1 MNFRLKKDWYI
12 EDFFDK
18 VKIYDAGHIFR
29 PEEDGKYRI
38 QNPTSGSTTTLSF
51 EQMLGSSD
59 KGEAMF
65 EAVDEKNVDI
75 EVTEIKEDEEDTVGD
90 WRIQL
95 DIKTSRRKL
104 KLIEKMIRENIQ
116 QFI

>member
-1 MNFRLKKDWYI
+1 
-12 EDFFDK
+12 
-18 VKIYDAGHIFR
+18 
-29 PEEDGKYRI
+29 
-38 QNPTSGSTTTLSF
+38 
-51 EQMLGSSD
+51 MLGSSD

-75 EVTEIKEDEEDTVGD
+75 EVTEIKEDEEDTVGN